1 MSLQVAKIKGIPIR
15 LHFTL
20 VIVSFLIAW
29 ALAAMLMPEV
39 YPGLN
44 ISVYWIMGIIG
55 AIILLV
61 SVLLHELA
69 HSIVALRYGL
79 EVREIILFIFGGVSV
94 IEDQDEEASKDFR
107 KEFRIAVAGPITSFV
122 IAAILATSLWLL
134 IYVTTGSNNNNINNT
149 DNIPAIIV
157 AGVLQYGALVNV
169 LLGGINLIPAFPS
182 DGGRILRSALLRSKR
197 DYDKSTKITA
207 RIGIAISYGFM
218 GFGFLVMIS
227 GSFISGIWLLLVGWF
242 LNSGARSYLAQHQLT
257 SILSGVSLTGIMN
270 TQIIAVRKDMLI
282 THLIH
287 DYLSVSAKDSLPVID
302 DYGHLVGMVASKDAW
317 RVPEYRR
324 SLVHVMDIMIQKSY
338 LIIMHTDGTADDGL
352 KYMSRKRMDTV
363 FICDQEGK
371 LTGLVSK
378 TDIMNAAGKRKDYAE
393 GIRKL
398 ARHKSWK

>member
-29 ALAAMLMPEV
+29 ALAAMLMPEI

-107 KEFRIAVAGPITSFV
+107 KEFKIAVVGPITSFV

-197 DYDKSTKITA
+197 DYDKSTKITV
-207 RIGIAISYGFM
+207 RIGIAISYVFM
-218 GFGFLVMIS
+218 GFGFLITIS
-227 GSFISGIWLLLVGWF
+227 GSFI
-242 LNSGARSYLAQHQLT
+242 SGARSYLAQHQLT

-287 DYLSVSAKDSLPVID
+287 DYLSVSAKDSFPVID

-317 RVPEYRR
+317 RVSEYRR
-324 SLVHVMDIMIQKSY
+324 SLVYAMDIMIQKSY
-338 LIIMHTDGTADDGL
+338 LIIMHTDSTAEDGL

-393 GIRKL
+393 GIGKL
-398 ARHKSWK
+398 SRH

>member
-1 MSLQVAKIKGIPIR
+1 LSLQVTKIKGIPIR

-29 ALAAMLMPEV
+29 ALATMLMPEI

-207 RIGIAISYGFM
+207 RIGITISYGFM

-257 SILSGVSLTGIMN
+257 SILSGVSLNGIMN
-270 TQIIAVRKDMLI
+270 TQIIAIRKDMLI

-317 RVPEYRR
+317 RAPEYRR

-338 LIIMHTDGTADDGL
+338 LIIMHTDSTAEDGL

-363 FICDQEGK
+363 FISDQEGK

-393 GIRKL
+393 GIGKL
-398 ARHKSWK
+398 SRH